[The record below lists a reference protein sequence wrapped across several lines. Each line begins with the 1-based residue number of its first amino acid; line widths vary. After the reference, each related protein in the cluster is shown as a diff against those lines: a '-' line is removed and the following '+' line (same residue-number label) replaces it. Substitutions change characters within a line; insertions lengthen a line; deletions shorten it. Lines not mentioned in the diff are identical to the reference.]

1 LSPRGANF
9 GTADGG
15 EEPYTGE
22 RPMAEMTAEQIAQR
36 AFDLDLLNERQLQD
50 IWGHFGRRNVPADEF
65 LQFLLRRELL
75 TNFQLDRLLKG
86 ERSGYF
92 YGAYKVLYMC
102 AGGSF
107 ARVYRAVHKESGIV
121 RAVKVLRKRYSDEP
135 AQTEHFVR
143 EGQVGMTLRH
153 PNIVPIHEVY
163 SKGLTHFLVM
173 EFVEGRNLR
182 EFVKIRKK
190 LEPSEATRLMIDI
203 ASGMRYA
210 NEHGVSHRDLKLTN
224 ILVSSK
230 GQAKLVDFGLAGT
243 DGSMADEGL
252 AEAINQRTI
261 DYAGLERAT
270 GVRNNDPRSDI
281 YFLGVIYYHMLVGHS
296 PLAETRDRIQR
307 LSKTRYHDVT
317 PIRQADPTMPQVVAA
332 VVNQAMQ
339 IDADKRYQTVGQ
351 MLVDLNVAAER
362 LAAGDSHA
370 AADEAAADASRWQ
383 ADRERLAAALASD
396 AHRRAV
402 MIVESNAKMQDVFR
416 EELKKAGYRVLV
428 TSDPD
433 RALARF
439 QEEKKPAEMIIIS
452 TSQIGRPA
460 MTAFQQ
466 FAGGEQTS
474 GLPALL
480 LLGPEHGAWRKEA
493 AACAAP
499 HRGVV
504 QMPVKLKQLLAL
516 LAKLAASPASAPS
529 QPLAGDAA
537 SDASLAA
544 G

>member
-1 LSPRGANF
+1 
-9 GTADGG
+9 
-15 EEPYTGE
+15 
-22 RPMAEMTAEQIAQR
+22 MAEMTAEQIAQR
-36 AFDLDLLNERQLQD
+36 AFDLDLLDERQLQD
-50 IWGHFGRRNVPADEF
+50 IWGQFGRRNVPADEF

-86 ERSGYF
+86 ERSGFF
-92 YGAYKVLYMC
+92 YGDYKVLYMV

-107 ARVYRAVHKESGIV
+107 ARVYRAMHKETGVV
-121 RAVKVLRKRYSDEP
+121 RAVKVLRKRYSDDP

-190 LEPSEATRLMIDI
+190 LEPIEATRLMIDI
-203 ASGMRYA
+203 VSGMRYA
-210 NEHGVSHRDLKLTN
+210 TEHGVSHRDLKLTN

-243 DGSMADEGL
+243 DGSLADEGL
-252 AEAINQRTI
+252 GEAVNARTI

-281 YFLGVIYYHMLVGHS
+281 YFLGVIYYHMLAGHS

-307 LSKTRYHDVT
+307 LSKTRYQEVV
-317 PIRQADPTMPQVVAA
+317 PIRQADPTIPQVVAA
-332 VVNQAMQ
+332 VANQAMQ
-339 IDADKRYQTVGQ
+339 IDAEKRYQTVGQ
-351 MLVDLNVAAER
+351 MLIDLNVAAER
-362 LAAGDSHA
+362 LAAGDSQA
-370 AADEAAADASRWQ
+370 AVDEAAADASRWQ

-396 AHRRAV
+396 SQRRAV
-402 MIVESNAKMQDVFR
+402 MIVESNAKMQDLFR

-428 TSDPD
+428 ISDPE

-439 QEEKKPAEMIIIS
+439 QEDKKPAEMIVIS

-460 MTAFQQ
+460 LTAFQQ
-466 FAGGEQTS
+466 FASGEQTS
-474 GLPALL
+474 QIPAVL
-480 LLGPEHGAWRKEA
+480 LLGPEHRDWRQEA
-493 AACAAP
+493 VASAAR
-499 HRGVV
+499 HRGVI
-504 QMPVKLKQLLAL
+504 QMPVKLKQLLAA
-516 LAKLAASPASAPS
+516 LAKLAASPVADAAP
-529 QPLAGDAA
+529 PLARDTADGAP
-537 SDASLAA
+537 LAA